1 MASETDSPLS
11 DVGRPGRPFWT
22 ALAFV
27 LSLLVGYAVLIE
39 GTLLLGVVVGSFVV
53 LCALTVWF
61 LSRLVELAG
70 VPIRSEPVTVAA
82 VLSVLV
88 LPYSLVIE
96 GAVLLGVIACVLLL
110 AAGVGVGLALGER
123 PPPERSPPEREAAV
137 EEQLRESEDDHRP
150 PRRDDRDPE
159 PER

>member
-11 DVGRPGRPFWT
+11 DLGRPGRPFWT
-22 ALAFV
+22 TLAFV
-27 LSLLVGYAVLIE
+27 CSLLLGYFVLIE
-39 GTLLLGVVVGSFVV
+39 GALLLGVIVGSFVV

-61 LSRLVELAG
+61 LSRLVGLAG

-88 LPYSLVIE
+88 LPYSLVVE
-96 GAVLLGVIACVLLL
+96 GAVLLGLVACLLLL

-123 PPPERSPPEREAAV
+123 PSREQSPPERGTAV
-137 EEQLRESEDDHRP
+137 EERLRGPDDDHRAA
-150 PRRDDRDPE
+150 RHDERDPE

>member
-11 DVGRPGRPFWT
+11 DVGRPGRSFWT

-39 GTLLLGVVVGSFVV
+39 GALLLGVIVGSFVV

-61 LSRLVELAG
+61 LSRLVGLAG

-110 AAGVGVGLALGER
+110 AAGIGVGLALGER
-123 PPPERSPPEREAAV
+123 SPRERSPPERETAV
-137 EEQLRESEDDHRP
+137 EERLQGPEDDNRAARHDER
-150 PRRDDRDPE
+150 E
-159 PER
+159 PERER